1 MAGKSLFPLT
11 TTMAAMMAKEFGGK
25 LRLSYAGGADA
36 FNIDKLFACGIW
48 PITMATTELKPG
60 GYQRFTQIGEILD
73 KLDFAPFG
81 GVDVLG
87 IDALALSA
95 RRDKYHLKDIKPLP
109 RRKLLEKV
117 PLMDCFTAPCE
128 GGCPIR
134 QDIPEYIELCRKGK
148 YTEALALI
156 TEKNALPFTTGTI
169 CAHRCQT
176 KCSRNFYD
184 ESVHIRDT
192 KLVAAERGYEALM
205 ASIHRPAKVAGKKA
219 AIIGGGPT
227 GIAAAYFLGRA
238 GVETTIFE
246 REQCLGGVP
255 RHVIPAFRITNEAI
269 QKDIA
274 LMEKYGVEVRCGAPA
289 PSVAELKAMG
299 YTHILYA
306 VGAWK
311 PGRLGIPGDVA
322 GAIQWMKGVKA
333 GNISVGGNVAVVGAG
348 NTAMDAARLAKRS
361 GAQHVTIVYRRTR
374 KYMPADEH
382 ELALALADGVTFAEL
397 CAPVEQKDGVL
408 RCEKMK
414 LGEADASGRRS
425 PVATGEYVDIPCD
438 LVISAVGEQVD
449 SDLLTSNG
457 VEVDGKGRPAFRT
470 NVEGVYAA
478 GDARRGPATVVE
490 GIADAAQFAEAVIGA
505 PHTYDIPQQAYITKA
520 DAIAKKGILRMSG
533 CTACEGERCLQ
544 CSTACENCADSCPN
558 RANVVIA
565 MADGSHQILHV
576 DKMCNECGNCT
587 QFCPYH
593 SEPCHDKFTLF
604 QTAEDM
610 ADSHNAG
617 VLFLGGDRVKVR
629 TFGEPKEYDLSG
641 SNDLPAE
648 LEKLIVTVRDR
659 YAYLFA

>member
-1 MAGKSLFPLT
+1 MKQELENKRPDS
-11 TTMAAMMAKEFGGK
+11 EE
-25 LRLSYAGGADA
+25 RRS
-36 FNIDKLFACGIW
+36 IW
-48 PITMATTELKPG
+48 
-60 GYQRFTQIGEILD
+60 QRWKQN
-73 KLDFAPFG
+73 
-81 GVDVLG
+81 
-87 IDALALSA
+87 
-95 RRDKYHLKDIKPLP
+95 LKDWVWFCKEHPDWLDLDVQTWVSTHIGQPLRRRWQRLRELRHQNRQRQLPETEWKLGQLLLFLWGSLP
-109 RRKLLEKV
+109 RMGSDLRERL
-117 PLMDCFTAPCE
+117 T
-128 GGCPIR
+128 R
-134 QDIPEYIELCRKGK
+134 RRKG
-148 YTEALALI
+148 A
-156 TEKNALPFTTGTI
+156 
-169 CAHRCQT
+169 
-176 KCSRNFYD
+176 
-184 ESVHIRDT
+184 IRSGGRMRAFFEDM
-192 KLVAAERGYEALM
+192 KL
-205 ASIHRPAKVAGKKA
+205 HPAVFVAGA
-219 AIIGGGPT
+219 VAVTAVAVCLSMYTIGAT
-227 GIAAAYFLGRA
+227 ARYD
-238 GVETTIFE
+238 GVE
-246 REQCLGGVP
+246 LGTV
-255 RHVIPAFRITNEAI
+255 RSAHSVSAAVDQLEEITRQTLSDTDYSIDSAKLEAI
-269 QKDIA
+269 ETI
-274 LMEKYGVEVRCGAPA
+274 L
-289 PSVAELKAMG
+289 SVAELKAMG

-311 PGRLGIPGDVA
+311 PGQLGIPGDVA

-449 SDLLTSNG
+449 SALLTSNG

-544 CSTACENCADSCPN
+544 CSTVCENCADSCPN